1 MSLSILGCSWCGGG
15 NGAWILGWNTA
26 GNPIGEK
33 GLIPDER
40 VVEPGDESVDGSEG
54 VASILEGGALVV
66 NLDMPE
72 TRLTRR
78 RIAGACE
85 RSESSLSIARRFRFG
100 GAEDSPSSSSA
111 VVVATLIFSP
121 AVLWSSVIMIGV
133 VRHCATTCP

>member
-15 NGAWILGWNTA
+15 GNAGWRLGWNTV
-26 GNPIGEK
+26 GNPIGVK
-33 GLIPDER
+33 GPIPDER
-40 VVEPGDESVDGSEG
+40 DVEPGDESVDGRDG

-85 RSESSLSIARRFRFG
+85 RSESSRSIARRFRFG
-100 GAEDSPSSSSA
+100 GAGESPSSSSA
-111 VVVATLIFSP
+111 VVVVTETFSP
-121 AVLWSSVIMIGV
+121 AVL
-133 VRHCATTCP
+133 